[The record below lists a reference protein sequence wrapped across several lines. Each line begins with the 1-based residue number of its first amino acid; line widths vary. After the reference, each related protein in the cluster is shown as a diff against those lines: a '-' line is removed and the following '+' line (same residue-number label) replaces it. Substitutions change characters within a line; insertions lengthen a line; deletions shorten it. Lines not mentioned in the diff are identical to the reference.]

1 MKKLFL
7 MLGFAGATFFAF
19 AQTTPQTTP
28 GAAPQTAPA
37 PDPNAPEFKWE
48 ETTMEYGTV
57 KKGDQD
63 NATREFKFVNTGK
76 SALIISS
83 CRGSCGCTV
92 PTCPTEPILPGAK
105 GTIKVHYDINRVGE
119 FTKTVTVTSN
129 AKSPNETLKIHGIV
143 NDPDAGKPA
152 PTATTPVQPAPMP
165 APVAVAPKPAPV
177 AAAGPVHSDF
187 DGTYNYQKKGG
198 VWQTALKSAPDKW
211 VPIADSKWSS
221 AVEKLNARYPKD

>member
-7 MLGFAGATFFAF
+7 MLSLAGASVFAF
-19 AQTTPQTTP
+19 AQAP
-28 GAAPQTAPA
+28 APQSTPSSAPAA

-48 ETTMEYGTV
+48 STTIDYGTV

-63 NATREFKFVNTGK
+63 NATRMFNFVNTGK

-105 GTIKVHYDINRVGE
+105 GSIKVHYDINRVGE

-129 AKSPNETLKIHGIV
+129 AKSPNETLKIHGVV
-143 NDPDAGKPA
+143 NDPDAGKTPPA
-152 PTATTPVQPAPMP
+152 TATPTQPAPVQPAPTM
-165 APVAVAPKPAPV
+165 AP
-177 AAAGPVHSDF
+177 H
-187 DGTYNYQKKGG
+187 
-198 VWQTALKSAPDKW
+198 
-211 VPIADSKWSS
+211 
-221 AVEKLNARYPKD
+221 